1 MLVESVW
8 VVEDD
13 VGGTAIC
20 GVNCPCCIMT
30 NYNAQYLTLLHPS
43 GPLEKSFKS
52 TAHYAWTVLLVMAA
66 MLVINHFLFASGS
79 LVYPLL
85 FFCVWVYCRTPAM
98 RNSISDVFGL
108 FKMPTACVSTPPSHP

>member
-1 MLVESVW
+1 
-8 VVEDD
+8 
-13 VGGTAIC
+13 
-20 GVNCPCCIMT
+20 MT
-30 NYNAQYLTLLHPS
+30 
-43 GPLEKSFKS
+43 
-52 TAHYAWTVLLVMAA
+52 A

-108 FKMPTACVSTPPSHP
+108 FKMPTACVSTPPPPHPPEM